1 MPIAG
6 SKILMDQAA
15 DVLVDEN
22 GKIVEL
28 YQMTEGQELVPFTT
42 VSRLLGFITTPD
54 EGNPDGYTVAANGYM
69 LHVAYTRDEAGLVTQ
84 VSFQADGLPVEIAPE
99 QVILNGEELL
109 LAPAAL
115 QTLLNAQ
122 WSYSE
127 VEPMLILLFPPKDLD
142 TGAAAG

>member
-42 VSRLLGFITTPD
+42 LSRLLRWVTTPD

-69 LHVAYTRDEAGLVTQ
+69 LHVSCTHDEAGKITQ
-84 VSFQADGLPVEIAPE
+84 VSFQVDGLPVEIAPE

-109 LAPAAL
+109 IAPAAL

-127 VEPMLILLFPPKDLD
+127 VEPVLILLFPPKDSN

>member
-1 MPIAG
+1 
-6 SKILMDQAA
+6 MDQAA
-15 DVLVDEN
+15 DVMVDEN

-28 YQMTEGQELVPFTT
+28 YQMTVGEELVPFTT
-42 VSRLLGFITTPD
+42 VSRLLHWVTTPD

-69 LHVAYTRDEAGLVTQ
+69 LHVAYTRDEAGRITEI
-84 VSFQADGLPVEIAPE
+84 SFQVDGLPVEIAPE
-99 QVILNGEELL
+99 QAMLNGEELL
-109 LAPAAL
+109 IAPAAL

-127 VEPMLILLFPPKDLD
+127 VEPTLILLFPPKDLN

>member
-54 EGNPDGYTVAANGYM
+54 EGNPDGYTVAANGYI

>member
-1 MPIAG
+1 
-6 SKILMDQAA
+6 MDKAA

-28 YQMTEGQELVPFTT
+28 YQMTEGEELVPFTT
-42 VSRLLGFITTPD
+42 VSRLLGWVTTPD

-69 LHVAYTRDEAGLVTQ
+69 LHVAYTRDEAGQVIS
-84 VSFQADGLPVEIAPE
+84 VSFQVDSLPVETEPG
-99 QVILNGEELL
+99 QVMLNGEELL
-109 LAPAAL
+109 IAPAAL

-127 VEPMLILLFPPKDLD
+127 VEPMLILLFPPKDAD
-142 TGAAAG
+142 AGASVG

>member
-1 MPIAG
+1 MIIAG

-22 GKIVEL
+22 GRIVEL
-28 YQMTEGQELVPFTT
+28 FQMTEGEELVPFTT
-42 VSRLLGFITTPD
+42 VSRLLGYITTPD

-69 LHVAYTRDEAGLVTQ
+69 LHVEYSRDEAGQVTQ
-84 VSFQADGLPVEIAPE
+84 VSFQVDGLPVEIAPE
-99 QVILNGEELL
+99 QVMLYGEELL
-109 LAPAAL
+109 ISPAAL

-127 VEPMLILLFPPKDLD
+127 VEPVLILLFPPKDGES
-142 TGAAAG
+142 GAAAG